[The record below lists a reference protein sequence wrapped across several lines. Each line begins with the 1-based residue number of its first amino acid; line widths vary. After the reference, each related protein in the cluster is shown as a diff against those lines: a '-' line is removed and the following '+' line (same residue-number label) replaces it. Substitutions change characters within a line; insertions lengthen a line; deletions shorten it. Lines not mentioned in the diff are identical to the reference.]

1 MKSRQAKQGI
11 LLVANWDSNVGFAW
25 WLMESFWRTIAL
37 KYKARFH
44 SYLAYPSIS
53 TVPQAIETAPIECH
67 TINFTLSSPSSLFR
81 QLSFIRQHNIK
92 TIYFSDQKVAHWR
105 YAVFKLFGV
114 KYIIV
119 HDHTPGERSKSAG
132 LKGFLKSILNNS
144 ILSATALF
152 ATSDYVKARL
162 IETYRAAPSKCYNIP
177 NGIPYY
183 EVSRDRSVLGQFDIP
198 HDSTVIIG
206 TGRANKFKGI
216 DFALECMA
224 QLIKQNPPGTNLV
237 YLYCGDGPDLEH
249 FKYKA
254 KHLGI
259 EGYVRFPGKV
269 SNLDDICAAADLAF
283 HPSEGEVGYS
293 LSILEYMRAGL
304 PVVVPNNPSVCLAT
318 SNAETG
324 LIYERSIIDS
334 AVTALLRLATDLD
347 LRKHLGANAQR
358 SIKNQYNLDTS
369 HAKLIHAFEAVQ
381 SA

>member
-1 MKSRQAKQGI
+1 MRDRTTKPGI

-25 WLMESFWRTIAL
+25 WLMDSFWRVISQ
-37 KYKARFH
+37 KYEPSFQ

-53 TVPQAIETAPIECH
+53 KLPKAIETAPIECH
-67 TINFTLSSPSSLFR
+67 TINFTLSCPSNIFR
-81 QLSFIRQHNIK
+81 QLSFIRQKNIR

-114 KYIIV
+114 KHIIV
-119 HDHTPGERSKSAG
+119 HDHTPGERTKATG

-144 ILSATALF
+144 IFSATALF

-162 IETYRAAPSKCYNIP
+162 IETYRAAPSKCYSIP

-183 EVSRDRSVLGQFDIP
+183 EVSRDRSVLDSFDIP
-198 HDSTVIIG
+198 QNSTVIIG

-216 DFALECMA
+216 DFALDCIA
-224 QLIKQNPPGTNLV
+224 KLIQQNPGTNLV

-269 SNLDDICAAADLAF
+269 SNLDDICAAADIAF
-283 HPSEGEVGYS
+283 HPSQGEVGYS

-318 SNAETG
+318 SHNETG
-324 LIYERSIIDS
+324 LMYERNRIDS
-334 AVTALLRLATDLD
+334 AVSALLQLATDSN
-347 LRKHLGANAQR
+347 LRQRLGANAHQ
-358 SIKNQYNLDTS
+358 SIKNRFNLDTS
-369 HAKLIHAFEAVQ
+369 HKRLISALEAEQ
-381 SA
+381 SV